1 MLRKEGTRKA
11 EKVVMSASG
20 ARVNDHLTNWAR
32 NGFLGV
38 TRPRSTRAFFFLL
51 IQIHKYTHTNT
62 NTQTQIH
69 THTHKYRNSF
79 PGVDMSLGHG
89 QLAPSFP
96 FSYQLIFIF

>member
-51 IQIHKYTHTNT
+51 IQTQIYKYTNTQIHKYTNII
-62 NTQTQIH
+62 TQIQI
-69 THTHKYRNSF
+69 HKYKYTNKETVF
-79 PGVDMSLGHG
+79 
-89 QLAPSFP
+89 
-96 FSYQLIFIF
+96 